1 MGKEVMM
8 MARAENDREQGHVLM
23 AALMVIVMLV
33 LMSMALL
40 HLAGQDAPS
49 ISAII
54 EQTQAQHLAEGA
66 GDLLVSW
73 FHEPSAAPSS
83 LSALLTKR
91 QDTGAGP
98 SFFDAAGRS
107 QFSGTSDRPDILLD
121 ASNDSDARLLNGST
135 TGFTG
140 PLSELG
146 RLERL
151 KMYAPMQLG
160 LLGTVEVSASPQGRR
175 SLASTIRLQLGA
187 VNLPAIRAAVETG
200 QGLGTPTPGG
210 GSAILVHWGDL
221 RVMGD
226 LVINRIKDL
235 VIKNGTA
242 PITGQSYEAAKIM
255 EDRWV
260 QYWIGG
266 EVSLLSPS
274 AAETAGFPASVHAH
288 QQPTPGVR
296 LDRWDYDVLKKTA
309 QRHGTYYRLDREGRL
324 HSLGAAESDPGRLPA
339 DVLASSA
346 VGQSHGLVF
355 IDTLD
360 GEAPRLDNLGTLTL
374 ETEYVEAVLVVQGHV
389 VLKPSAT
396 GRSFSVLSPAP
407 EGTTALGSR
416 IPVTL
421 SGIHLNGLLYAA
433 GNVTVAR
440 EGRMYGAIVVGGT
453 IATGPLLEVW
463 YNADFG
469 KGLFRGLPVVY
480 RAPSTWQVKY

>member
-1 MGKEVMM
+1 MPRGGNLSE
-8 MARAENDREQGHVLM
+8 DGHVLL
-23 AALMVIVMLV
+23 AALMVIIMLL

-40 HLAGQDAPS
+40 HLAGQEAPS
-49 ISAII
+49 ISAIA

-66 GDLLVSW
+66 CDLLVAW
-73 FHEPSAAPSS
+73 FHEPSSAPTP
-83 LSALLTKR
+83 LALLLTKR
-91 QDTGAGP
+91 QETEAGP

-121 ASNDSDARLLNGST
+121 ATNDSDAQLLNGSG

-140 PLSELG
+140 ALSELG

-151 KMYAPMQLG
+151 KMYAPLQPG
-160 LLGTVEVSASPQGRR
+160 LLGTVEVTASTQGRR

-200 QGLGTPTPGG
+200 QGLGTPKPGG
-210 GSAILVHWGDL
+210 ASAILTHWGDL

-226 LVINRIKDL
+226 LVINRVNDL
-235 VIKNGTA
+235 VAKRGSA
-242 PITGQSYEAAKIM
+242 SVTGQSYEAVNAL

-260 QYWIGG
+260 DYWIGG
-266 EVSLLSPS
+266 DVSLLAPS
-274 AAETAGFPASVHAH
+274 GADSTGFPTNVYAH

-296 LDRWDYDVLKKTA
+296 LDRWDYEVLKKTA

-324 HSLGAAESDPGRLPA
+324 HALGAVESDAGRLPA
-339 DVLASSA
+339 EVLASSA

-360 GEAPRLDNLGTLTL
+360 GGVPSADNLGTLSL

-389 VLKPSAT
+389 VLKPSAV
-396 GRSFSVLSPAP
+396 GRSVSVLSPPP
-407 EGTTALGSR
+407 EGTSALGSR
-416 IPVTL
+416 IPATL
-421 SGIHLNGLLYAA
+421 SGIHFNGLLYAA
-433 GNVTVAR
+433 GTVTVER
-440 EGRMYGAIVVGGT
+440 ESRMYGAIVAGGT
-453 IATGPLLEVW
+453 IATGPVLEVW

-469 KGLFRGLPVVY
+469 RGLFRGLPVVY